1 MSTTE
6 NGTETSTQ
14 TSTGRH
20 HSDPEAPQN
29 SADVVAEYGSAALSA
44 REAEATAAT
53 AVTADREREAAVPD
67 QVTSSGPPPSADE
80 QRRMAAA
87 VKRARTRKRR
97 RSWTVRLLQLAL
109 VVVILGLWELLSRTG
124 VLPNADLFYGR
135 PSGVLQFLWT
145 ERAHLLTNAGATI
158 YAAAL
163 GFVAGAGSGIIVGL
177 VLGRYE
183 ILERT
188 FDPVMNVLASLPRIA
203 LAPLFLLWFG
213 ISDLAKVVL
222 AVSIVFFVV
231 LFNTLAGVRS
241 VETELRTV
249 STLLGANDRQVFTKV
264 VLPGA
269 VPVLFAGLRLALMFS
284 ILGVV
289 GSEMIAAKTGLGLDV
304 VVYGQL
310 LQPNGL
316 FAVLT
321 ILAIVSAV
329 FSGVL
334 RLIENRILRW
344 MPERT

>member
-6 NGTETSTQ
+6 HGKHRN
-14 TSTGRH
+14 
-20 HSDPEAPQN
+20 PEAPQD
-29 SADVVAEYGSAALSA
+29 SADVVAEYGAAAGSA
-44 REAEATAAT
+44 REAEHAAAT
-53 AVTADREREAAVPD
+53 AVLEDHEREARTPETVS
-67 QVTSSGPPPSADE
+67 SSGPPPSPDE
-80 QRRMAAA
+80 LRRMEKA
-87 VKRARTRKRR
+87 VARARTRKRR
-97 RSWTVRLLQLAL
+97 RSWTVRVLQLAL
-109 VVVILGLWELLSRTG
+109 VIVILGLWELLSRTG

-135 PSGVLQFLWT
+135 PSGVVEFLWT
-145 ERAHLLTNAGATI
+145 ERVHLLTNAAATI
-158 YAAAL
+158 YAAAI
-163 GFVAGAGSGIIVGL
+163 GFVAGAGSGILVGL
-177 VLGRYE
+177 VFGRFE
-183 ILERT
+183 VLERT

-231 LFNTLAGVRS
+231 LFNTLAGVKS
-241 VETELRTV
+241 VESELRTV
-249 STLLGANDRQVFTKV
+249 ATLLGANDRQVFLKV

-289 GSEMIAAKTGLGLDV
+289 GSEMIAAKRGLGLDV

-321 ILAIVSAV
+321 ILAVVSAV
-329 FSGVL
+329 FSAVL